1 MGNGQSQQQDRQPG
15 NARTS
20 GAYPSTQ
27 SGKSSQQT
35 EDWSTSPTS
44 PSTGHSTNH
53 HSSCNPSSNSSDHHR
68 PHSSASTS
76 EAMFNDT
83 TTSLLRP
90 PSTRSLKPRET
101 IPVTITYLSRDAQH
115 IHPPK
120 PIVIKQ
126 PEPIITRAPYTP
138 PSTERSY
145 RNSSRIVHAFG
156 VGGLAPLAP
165 LARGDDPA
173 RKKAIPIM
181 INWNGGGRT
190 VYITGTF
197 NNWKQKI
204 RMFKSNADF
213 TTVIDMPPGT
223 HRLKFIVDDEWKC
236 SEDLPVASDA
246 DGNLVNF
253 LDVEDEDGRHQND
266 GLDSLA
272 GDEAPPPLSPLS
284 NSPES
289 TYSCEI
295 PAYLTRPSSHPGLGA
310 APGGSRTQVA
320 VVAPAP
326 APETL
331 PTEPPPGLP
340 PHLERVLLNSGTL
353 EHEDASILPL
363 PDHVTLNHL
372 YALSIRDGVMA
383 VATTAR
389 YRRKYVTIVL
399 YKPTMV

>member
-1 MGNGQSQQQDRQPG
+1 MGN
-15 NARTS
+15 
-20 GAYPSTQ
+20 TQ
-27 SGKSSQQT
+27 SNNNSNEKSSAVPIRVSEISASNGET
-35 EDWSTSPTS
+35 FSTPPSSPPNSRTDHHHHPDGDSTSFLQ
-44 PSTGHSTNH
+44 
-53 HSSCNPSSNSSDHHR
+53 R
-68 PHSSASTS
+68 PPSAST
-76 EAMFNDT
+76 
-83 TTSLLRP
+83 LLR
-90 PSTRSLKPRET
+90 PRET

-120 PIVIKQ
+120 PIVINQQ
-126 PEPIITRAPYTP
+126 PIPIVREPYTP
-138 PSTERSY
+138 PPTERSY
-145 RNSSRIVHAFG
+145 KNSARIVHAFG

-165 LARGDDPA
+165 LAKGEDS
-173 RKKAIPIM
+173 KKRTIPIM
-181 INWNGGGRT
+181 IGWTGGGRT

-213 TTVIDMPPGT
+213 STVIDMPPGT
-223 HRLKFIVDDEWKC
+223 HRLKFVVDDEWKC

-253 LDVEDEDGRHQND
+253 LEVEDEDGRHQND

-284 NSPES
+284 ESPES
-289 TYSCEI
+289 TYASEI
-295 PAYLTRPSSHPGLGA
+295 PSYLTRPSTPPASGPSSSKTPA
-310 APGGSRTQVA
+310 ASNNSSSSGNTNSNISSSSSNSGNAAAA
-320 VVAPAP
+320 VTENGPSPDA
-326 APETL
+326 L

-340 PHLERVLLNSGTL
+340 PHLERVLLNSGNM

-389 YRRKYVTIVL
+389 YRRKYVTILL